1 MAIVK
6 QIVVGAYQT
15 NCYILIEDKHA
26 IIIDPGKKEERIIA
40 NIPNDVI
47 VDAICLTHGHFDH
60 IGAVD
65 KLHEYYHC
73 PIYLDSDDE
82 VLVKHCKYNQMDSY
96 SGSINYDTI
105 PYDFPKTMINNF
117 ELEVI
122 KASGHT
128 EGSCLLIYQN
138 LMFAG
143 DVIFKR
149 SVGRTDLFMGNES
162 KMRQSLKMIKQLD
175 PDLLIY
181 PGHGEITNL
190 ADELKYN
197 YFLL

>member
-15 NCYILIEDKHA
+15 NCYILIENEHA

-40 NIPNDVI
+40 NIPSEI
-47 VDAICLTHGHFDH
+47 TVDAICLTHGHFDH

-96 SGSINYDTI
+96 SGSINYDTTC
-105 PYDFPKTMINNF
+105 YTFPITKINNF

-175 PDLLIY
+175 PNLLIY
-181 PGHGEITNL
+181 PGHGEITTL